1 MISSNCG
8 EARESDLLPHRE
20 VSMLENADYEVV
32 VSAALKKHSNT
43 EGGLLPILHEV
54 QDALGYIPSDAV
66 DIIGKTINR
75 SRAEVHGVISFYHH
89 FRNHKPGK
97 HIIQVCRSEACQAM
111 GAEGVIENL
120 KAKLAIDFHET
131 TSDGKIT
138 LEPIYCLGHCACAP
152 AVMVDGVPKA
162 KMSSDQMDGIVDELR
177 TPKND
182 N

>member
-1 MISSNCG
+1 MINRNCG
-8 EARESDLLPHRE
+8 STSLDLISLRE
-20 VSMLENADYEVV
+20 VSILGNTDYEAVV
-32 VSAALKKHSNT
+32 KTALEKHSNT

-54 QDALGYIPSDAV
+54 QDELGYIPSDAV
-66 DIIGKTINR
+66 NLIGKAINR

-89 FRNHKPGK
+89 FRNHKPGE

-111 GAEGVIENL
+111 GAVTVIEDL
-120 KAKLAIDFHET
+120 KKKLEIDFHET

-162 KMSSDQMDGIVDELR
+162 KMSSDQMDGIVNELR
-177 TPKND
+177 ALKND